1 MKNPISRPDRL
12 LRVFWFLLGLGG
24 LVGLVVMFEARNA
37 DRDLAISQ
45 KGQQILAE
53 TIEAHPSATEAMQA
67 LMRCIGNKYLK
78 VDKSSDEDDINRP
91 RQVCPKYANALEAT
105 HPSPMGMRELELAY
119 RQLILGIKASL

>member
-12 LRVFWFLLGLGG
+12 LRVFWFVLGLGG

-37 DRDLAISQ
+37 DRDLAISK

-53 TIEAHPSATEAMQA
+53 TIEAQPSATEAMQA
-67 LMRCIGNKYLK
+67 LMRCIGNNYLK
-78 VDKSSDEDDINRP
+78 VDKTSDEDDFNRP
-91 RQVCPKYANALEAT
+91 RQVCPKYGAALEAT
-105 HPSPMGMRELELAY
+105 HPSPMGMRELALAY